1 MTDEMKL
8 PAGNGGEALN
18 AYFRAVNARRCELVA
33 RAKDSLP
40 EDLADVERTH
50 QACVDLGLL
59 PPTGKKARTPRTAAG
74 TVADRILTAIDAG
87 HHTPRTIADHA
98 GTALGTVQV
107 TLGKMLAA
115 GQVARDGDRGA
126 YRWRRP

>member
-1 MTDEMKL
+1 MPST
-8 PAGNGGEALN
+8 PADANSSH
-18 AYFRAVNARRCELVA
+18 ARRTASPRTSPTSKEPTR
-33 RAKDSLP
+33 RAS
-40 EDLADVERTH
+40 TS
-50 QACVDLGLL
+50 GSS